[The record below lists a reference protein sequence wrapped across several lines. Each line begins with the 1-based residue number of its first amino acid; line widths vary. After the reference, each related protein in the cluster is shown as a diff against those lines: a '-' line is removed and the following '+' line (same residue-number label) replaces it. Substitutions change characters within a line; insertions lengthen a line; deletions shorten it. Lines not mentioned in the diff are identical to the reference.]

1 MSSFSKYKYFLK
13 NKDGNLVPKT
23 NGELIELIKN
33 KELKADTKIYTTQYN
48 KWMKLKDLQIYKNK
62 AQYSKSDAINNS
74 EYIEVGI
81 SKKSPIA
88 PITHEQYI
96 TLIDEVEDARAVSF
110 QSQFEHSEL
119 IRSLKNEKESLL
131 NKCQRLEFQ
140 SEEAKQEAIR
150 TKEEFQAIKKE
161 FTKLNSTLE
170 YGKDEV
176 EFTKIKA
183 ELINVNKELDLTKI
197 ENNNLKDL
205 NNQLILQ
212 IESMKQDISSYIL
225 QKEEFETDHIKIKN
239 EKKFYAERLS
249 SYKNEIQRLAHELS
263 KKKDLY
269 HSILEKYEIS
279 QTETNDIRLQN
290 SSYRT
295 ELDEARK
302 ELSFLKES
310 HNELQD
316 NYKDVVFELSAL
328 KKHSY
333 TTDIDVQ
340 KSKDQNEYLNKRLK
354 QVLKEREELSLQV
367 DNLSQIPPVP
377 ERYIPEPEHENKI
390 QEIQEKNDVLKTRV
404 EYLKEKLAEQ
414 EKTEVHSLEMQRNL
428 NQKDKEIEYIKSR
441 AYKMLIKKKKLEE
454 LVKKQMLKIKQLDDF
469 KKAAS
474 KKFGDSVHDLNN
486 QIEAYKREIEEER
499 NKSSQIIESL
509 SDVQKDE
516 VLVDDLLNT
525 QKNIADEEI
534 VADQESIGELFE
546 INNEPMWKL
555 KFENKVGGPYS
566 FLDIKDMLEQRE
578 INSTH
583 SIKKPGTPWKKI
595 EDIFEFN
602 TEILTKKESG
612 ETKLY
617 IKRDDLR
624 IPVFEDVTMILE
636 DNEYQGK
643 CSNLSSGGC
652 FVESTAFN
660 NKNFVV
666 GKEIKIIFTGDG
678 NHKNLELITQLR
690 SITKDM
696 PPGAGFKFTNMDE
709 EKLSK
714 LSKFFE
720 KFSKTFGKKA
730 A

>member
-1 MSSFSKYKYFLK
+1 MSNFSKYKYFLK

-23 NGELIELIKN
+23 NGELIELIKS
-33 KELKADTKIYTTQYN
+33 KDLKAETKIYTTQYN

-88 PITHEQYI
+88 PISHEQYI

-110 QSQFEHSEL
+110 QSQFEHSEI
-119 IRSLKNEKESLL
+119 IRNLKHEKESLI

-140 SEEAKQEAIR
+140 LEEAEQEATR

-161 FTKLNSTLE
+161 FTKLNSTLQ

-183 ELINVNKELDLTKI
+183 KLINVNKELDLAKN
-197 ENNNLKDL
+197 ENENLKKM

-212 IESMKQDISSYIL
+212 IENMKQDINSYIL
-225 QKEEFETDHIKIKN
+225 QKEEFETDHIKITN
-239 EKKFYAERLS
+239 EKKFFVERLN

-269 HSILEKYEIS
+269 HSIFEKYETS
-279 QTETNDIRLQN
+279 QSETNDLRLQN

-295 ELDEARK
+295 ELDEVKK

-310 HNELQD
+310 HDELQV
-316 NYKDVVFELSAL
+316 NYKDVVFELSDL
-328 KKHSY
+328 KKYSY
-333 TTDIDVQ
+333 TTDIDFQ

-354 QVLKEREELSLQV
+354 QVLKEREELSQQV
-367 DNLSQIPPVP
+367 DNLSQLPPVP
-377 ERYIPEPEHENKI
+377 ERYIPEYEHENQM
-390 QEIQEKNDVLKTRV
+390 QEIQESHDALKARV
-404 EYLKEKLAEQ
+404 EFLREKLDEQ
-414 EKTEVHSLEMQRNL
+414 ENTEVHSLEMQRKL
-428 NQKDKEIEYIKSR
+428 NKKNKEIDYIKSR
-441 AYKMLIKKKKLEE
+441 AYKMLLKKKQLEE
-454 LVKKQMLKIKQLDDF
+454 LVKKQMLKLKQLDDF

-474 KKFGDSVHDLNN
+474 KNFGDSVQDLNN

-499 NKSSQIIESL
+499 NKNSQILESL

-555 KFENKVGGPYS
+555 KVDNKVDGPYS
-566 FLDIKDMLEQRE
+566 FLDIKNMLEQRE

-583 SIKKPGTPWKKI
+583 SLKKPGTPWKKI
-595 EDIFEFN
+595 DEIFEFN
-602 TEILTKKESG
+602 TEILTKKENG

-636 DNEYQGK
+636 DKEYQGK

-678 NHKNLELITQLR
+678 NHKNLEVMTQLR
-690 SITKDM
+690 SITNDI
-696 PPGAGFKFTNMDE
+696 PPGAGFQFTNMDE